1 MSRAAA
7 SFTHHLRV
15 RWAEADQQG
24 VVFNGHYLTYFDIGM
39 TEYLRALY
47 DGDAKAMFAIFNDV
61 YVVRSELDYMGSA
74 RFDEEIDIVVRPLRL
89 GRSSMTLSFEIRRG
103 DQTLISGQNVYVH
116 APSGASQPWPD
127 DFRERIG
134 HIGQPADA

>member
-1 MSRAAA
+1 MSEGTPFIHRE
-7 SFTHHLRV
+7 RV

-47 DGDAKAMFAIFNDV
+47 DGDAQAMFGIFHDV
-61 YVVRSELDYMGSA
+61 YVVRSELDYLDSA
-74 RFDEEIDIVVRPLRL
+74 RFDETIDIVVQPTRL
-89 GRSSMTLSFEIRRG
+89 GRSSMTLSFEIRRE
-103 DQTLISGQNVYVH
+103 DKVLIRGSNVYVH

-127 DFRERIG
+127 DFRRRVGEV
-134 HIGQPADA
+134 GQPAGR